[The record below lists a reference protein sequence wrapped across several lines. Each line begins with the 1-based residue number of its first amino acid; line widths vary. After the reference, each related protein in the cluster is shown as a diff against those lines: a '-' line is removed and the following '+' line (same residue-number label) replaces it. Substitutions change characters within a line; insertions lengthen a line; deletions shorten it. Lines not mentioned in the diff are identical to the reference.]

1 MDKVSYALGIG
12 IGRQLASM
20 GAESLNIDDFAQA
33 VKDAI
38 AGKLQLDEQEAQE
51 LVQNFFAEQEAKAQA
66 AAAEKGKVAKEAGEK
81 FLAENGKKDGV
92 ITTKSGLQYQIL
104 REGNGKAPKATDQV
118 ECHYEGT
125 MEYRYWTCERFSG
138 HFWGIHIIG
147 TQYNIAGHH
156 LPLLFGDNSSHYR
169 YEGWGAGGGISYGYH
184 FLLSNRWS
192 LEANI
197 GAGYVRLH
205 YDKFRCKT
213 CGEKVGT
220 ENRNYFGPTK
230 AAISLIFLI
239 K

>member
-38 AGKLQLDEQEAQE
+38 AGKLQLSEQEAQE

-81 FLAENGKKDGV
+81 FLAENGKKEGI
-92 ITTKSGLQYQIL
+92 ITTKSGLQYQVL

-125 MEYRYWTCERFSG
+125 LIDGTKFDSSYDRKEPTTFRANQVIKGWTEALTMMPVGSKWELYIPQELAYGSRETGKIKPFS
-138 HFWGIHIIG
+138 
-147 TQYNIAGHH
+147 T
-156 LPLLFGDNSSHYR
+156 
-169 YEGWGAGGGISYGYH
+169 
-184 FLLSNRWS
+184 
-192 LEANI
+192 
-197 GAGYVRLH
+197 
-205 YDKFRCKT
+205 
-213 CGEKVGT
+213 
-220 ENRNYFGPTK
+220 
-230 AAISLIFLI
+230 LIFEVELVSI
-239 K
+239 EKEDKK

>member
-66 AAAEKGKVAKEAGEK
+66 AAAEKGKVAKEAGEQ
-81 FLAENGKKDGV
+81 FLAENAKKDGI

-125 MEYRYWTCERFSG
+125 L
-138 HFWGIHIIG
+138 IDG
-147 TQYNIAGHH
+147 TKFDSSYDRGQTATFPLNQVIAGWTEG
-156 LPLLFGDNSSHYR
+156 LQLMTEGAKYR
-169 YEGWGAGGGISYGYH
+169 FFI
-184 FLLSNRWS
+184 
-192 LEANI
+192 
-197 GAGYVRLH
+197 
-205 YDKFRCKT
+205 
-213 CGEKVGT
+213 
-220 ENRNYFGPTK
+220 P
-230 AAISLIFLI
+230 
-239 K
+239 

>member
-38 AGKLQLDEQEAQE
+38 AGNLQLDEQEAQE

-66 AAAEKGKVAKEAGEK
+66 AAAEKGKVAKEAGEQ
-81 FLAENGKKDGV
+81 FLAENAKKDGI

-125 MEYRYWTCERFSG
+125 LIDGTKFDSSYDRGQTAGWTEGLQLMTEGAKYRFFIPYQLGYGER
-138 HFWGIHIIG
+138 
-147 TQYNIAGHH
+147 
-156 LPLLFGDNSSHYR
+156 
-169 YEGWGAGGGISYGYH
+169 GAG
-184 FLLSNRWS
+184 
-192 LEANI
+192 
-197 GAGYVRLH
+197 
-205 YDKFRCKT
+205 
-213 CGEKVGT
+213 
-220 ENRNYFGPTK
+220 
-230 AAISLIFLI
+230 AAIPPFSALIFDVELVAV

>member
-38 AGKLQLDEQEAQE
+38 AGKLQLGEQEAQE

-81 FLAENGKKDGV
+81 FLAENGKKDGI
-92 ITTKSGLQYQIL
+92 ITTKSGLQYQVL

-125 MEYRYWTCERFSG
+125 LIDGTKFDSSYDSVQPGYRWLDRGSSAHDRGCQVPFL
-138 HFWGIHIIG
+138 H
-147 TQYNIAGHH
+147 
-156 LPLLFGDNSSHYR
+156 PLSVGLWRAWCWCIYPS
-169 YEGWGAGGGISYGYH
+169 I
-184 FLLSNRWS
+184 LS
-192 LEANI
+192 I
-197 GAGYVRLH
+197 
-205 YDKFRCKT
+205 DFRCRAR
-213 CGEKVGT
+213 C
-220 ENRNYFGPTK
+220 R
-230 AAISLIFLI
+230 
-239 K
+239 

>member
-1 MDKVSYALGIG
+1 MKIQYIAILLLICWGSILKCSAQKV
-12 IGRQLASM
+12 
-20 GAESLNIDDFAQA
+20 A
-33 VKDAI
+33 VKTNLFYGAYS
-38 AGKLQLDEQEAQE
+38 GTPNL
-51 LVQNFFAEQEAKAQA
+51 
-66 AAAEKGKVAKEAGEK
+66 
-81 FLAENGKKDGV
+81 GV
-92 ITTKSGLQYQIL
+92 EWGLSP
-104 REGNGKAPKATDQV
+104 RT
-118 ECHYEGT
+118 T

-197 GAGYVRLH
+197 GVGYVRLH